1 MACPDMA
8 AMADATFT
16 AVDLSRLPAPDI
28 IEALDFDTLASEAV
42 ARMLAEMP
50 DFVERDS
57 DPATKL
63 LQVFAYLAQL
73 LRQRVNDAARA
84 VMPAYAVGA
93 DLDNIAASFGI
104 TRLTITPADGV
115 LGIPAVM
122 ESDAD
127 FRRRMVLAP
136 EGYSVAG
143 PEGAYIFHALS
154 ADADVLDASATS
166 PEPDDIK
173 ALVLDVL
180 TAHSAA
186 PALVADMAAALD
198 AAVWPGQVIVSV
210 LSRTGNGAASP
221 ELIATVQAY
230 LSDET
235 IRPLTDAV
243 TVQGAEIVEYAIDA
257 TITTFSGPDGGVVIA
272 AAQASVEAYR
282 DACHR
287 LGRDITPSGLY
298 AALHV
303 EGVQN
308 VELSSPPGPIII
320 SREQAPYCTG
330 VTISYAGI
338 GE

>member
-1 MACPDMA
+1 MGG
-8 AMADATFT
+8 MADATFT

-28 IEALDFDTLASEAV
+28 VEELDFETILADAV
-42 ARMLAEMP
+42 ARMQAQMP
-50 DFVERDS
+50 EFVTRDS

-63 LQVFAYLAQL
+63 LQVFAYFAQL
-73 LRQRVNDAARA
+73 LRQRVNDAVRA

-93 DLDNIAASFGI
+93 DLDNIAALFGI
-104 TRLTITPADGV
+104 TRFTLTPADEA

-166 PEPDDIK
+166 PAAGE
-173 ALVLDVL
+173 VL
-180 TAHSAA
+180 
-186 PALVADMAAALD
+186 
-198 AAVWPGQVIVSV
+198 VSV
-210 LSRTGNGAASP
+210 LSRTGSGAASAA
-221 ELIATVQAY
+221 LVSKVAAY
-230 LSDET
+230 VSDET
-235 IRPLTDAV
+235 RRPLTDFV
-243 TVQGAEIVEYAIDA
+243 TVQSAEIVTYAVEA
-257 TITTFSGPDGGVVIA
+257 TLTTFSGPDGGVVLA
-272 AAQASVEAYR
+272 AAQANLDAYI
-282 DACHR
+282 ASSHR
-287 LGRDITPSGLY
+287 LGRDITRSAIF

-308 VELSSPPGPIII
+308 VELSAPAADIIV
-320 SREQAPYCTG
+320 SRTQAPHCTG
-330 VTISYAGI
+330 TTINYAGT

>member
-1 MACPDMA
+1 MGG
-8 AMADATFT
+8 MADATFT

-28 IEALDFDTLASEAV
+28 VEELDFETILADAV
-42 ARMLAEMP
+42 ARMQAQMP
-50 DFVERDS
+50 EFVTRDS

-63 LQVFAYLAQL
+63 LQVFAYFAQL
-73 LRQRVNDAARA
+73 LRQRVNDAVRA

-93 DLDNIAASFGI
+93 DLDNIAALFGI
-104 TRLTITPADGV
+104 TRFTLTPADEA

-166 PEPDDIK
+166 PAAGE
-173 ALVLDVL
+173 VL
-180 TAHSAA
+180 
-186 PALVADMAAALD
+186 
-198 AAVWPGQVIVSV
+198 VSV
-210 LSRTGNGAASP
+210 LSRTGSGAASAA
-221 ELIATVQAY
+221 LVSKVAAY
-230 LSDET
+230 VSNET
-235 IRPLTDAV
+235 RRPLTDFV
-243 TVQGAEIVEYAIDA
+243 TVQSAEIVPYAVEA
-257 TITTFSGPDGGVVIA
+257 TLTTFSGPDGGVVLA
-272 AAQASVEAYR
+272 AAQANLDAYI
-282 DACHR
+282 ASSHR
-287 LGRDITPSGLY
+287 LGRDITRSAIF

-308 VELSSPPGPIII
+308 VELSAPAADIIV
-320 SREQAPYCTG
+320 SRTQAPHCTG
-330 VTISYAGI
+330 TTINYAGT

>member
-1 MACPDMA
+1 
-8 AMADATFT
+8 MADATFT

-28 IEALDFDTLASEAV
+28 VEELDFETILADAV
-42 ARMLAEMP
+42 ARMQAQMP
-50 DFVERDS
+50 EFITRDS

-63 LQVFAYLAQL
+63 LQVFAYFAQL
-73 LRQRVNDAARA
+73 LRQRVNDAVRA

-93 DLDNIAASFGI
+93 DLDNIAALFGI
-104 TRLTITPADGV
+104 TRFTLASADEA

-166 PEPDDIK
+166 PAAGE
-173 ALVLDVL
+173 VL
-180 TAHSAA
+180 
-186 PALVADMAAALD
+186 
-198 AAVWPGQVIVSV
+198 VSV
-210 LSRTGNGAASP
+210 LSRTGSGAASAA
-221 ELIATVQAY
+221 LVSKVAAY
-230 LSDET
+230 VSDET
-235 IRPLTDAV
+235 RRPLTDFV
-243 TVQGAEIVEYAIDA
+243 TVQSAEIVTYAVEA
-257 TITTFSGPDGGVVIA
+257 TLTTFSGPDGGVVLA
-272 AAQASVEAYR
+272 AAHANLDAYIASS
-282 DACHR
+282 HR
-287 LGRDITPSGLY
+287 LGRDITRSAIF

-308 VELSSPPGPIII
+308 VELSAPAADIIV
-320 SREQAPYCTG
+320 SRTQAPHCTG
-330 VTISYAGI
+330 TTINYAGT